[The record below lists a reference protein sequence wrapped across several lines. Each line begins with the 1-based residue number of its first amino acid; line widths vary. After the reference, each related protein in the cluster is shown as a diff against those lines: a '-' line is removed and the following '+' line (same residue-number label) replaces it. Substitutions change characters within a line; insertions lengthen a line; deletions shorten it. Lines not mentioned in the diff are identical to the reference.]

1 MTIQAMQAG
10 VAVVAASHGGLLD
23 VGEHNITVL
32 LLQPRNVLVLADAI
46 ASLAA
51 DTLLLLRLRLGE
63 AGRLRQQKLFS
74 IKSKVATLRAALP

>member
-1 MTIQAMQAG
+1 MQAG

-51 DTLLLLRLRLGE
+51 DTLLRLRLGE